1 MSDEE
6 AKFSRREFVKFSAMT
21 SITAGGLYALT
32 VKTDVLA
39 QAPPGGPPAGGSGE
53 GSSYGYGGV

>member
-6 AKFSRREFVKFSAMT
+6 AKISRREFVKFSAMT

-32 VKTDVLA
+32 AKTDALA
-39 QAPPGGPPAGGSGE
+39 QAPPNGPDGGSGE
-53 GSSYGYGGV
+53 SSSYTYSH